1 MKLNRLGKILLII
14 LALMLLINVVS
25 AGDNTLVGTENGKLM
40 MDSDSYA
47 LADNSDD
54 GNFKLSATDSHETL
68 KAGEVGNY
76 TELQGLIN
84 SNPGGII
91 TLDKNYAYSGP
102 DDIVNITVSSS
113 ITINGNGHN
122 ISGENQAMSLYI
134 NNTASNVILNNI
146 TFVNGN
152 TESMLYIDGNYCKI
166 NDCTFEE
173 NKGSYGG
180 AVYIRGYK
188 NIFDNC
194 KFINNYASAYGGAI
208 DIGGSYNSIYNST
221 FIGNSKPY
229 AGGAVCLD
237 GVKNLIHNCTFK
249 DNTAL
254 YYGGAIDIYGKYN
267 TIDNCTFDENTA
279 SYYAGAVYM
288 ESSNCLVNNSI
299 FNHNSA
305 SYYGGAVHMA
315 SSDCIIN
322 GSKFYDNT
330 ASYCGGAVFMAASNG
345 LVNNSDFSKN
355 TADYYGGAVAV
366 YNDNNVVDN
375 SDFSENVV
383 NYGSGAAVYVSGN
396 NVKVSD
402 STFAKH
408 NGDSGGAVYWIGSN
422 GTVEGSKFNEN
433 TARNGGAICW
443 EAVGGKIDDCEFTE
457 NSAVTY
463 NGGAIYVTKPDLVIE
478 KSKFTQNTANK
489 DAGAVYINT
498 NNVTVKD
505 SEFYKNHAND
515 KAGAVEIYGSNN
527 TIDNSVF
534 ESNDAANDAGAV
546 IIGYYFPDPEGSL
559 NNTIRSSKFTKNKAN
574 GFGGAIR
581 VDAQGNTIDNS
592 EFYYNSATVGGGVSF
607 NSKNNTID
615 NSKFEYNSAA
625 NEGGAVNLNTENL
638 IINNTDLNYNNATH
652 GGAVYVASFAKNAI
666 VNNSNF
672 VMNDAFANGGAIC
685 WDGADGTVDNS
696 LFYNNIVDAGQDK
709 AYGGAIKFTRANAK
723 ISNSNFTWNMIYNR
737 YGSAEG
743 GALSIDG
750 KDSTVENC
758 KFEYNYAESYAGA
771 IHWKG
776 TDGTIFNSEFI
787 NNTAVTQGGA
797 INANGANL
805 VINKSA
811 FTNNSAF
818 YLGGAVGLSV
828 PATIDNS
835 NFTLNHANKGGAV
848 FWDSQTGLVNNSYF
862 YKNHAYYAGGAFASD
877 YMYDNGEKIIQNS
890 LFEENNATNFGGAIA
905 SLHTQ
910 IVGSTFKNNDA
921 HTGEALYSYLTSI
934 SDDSTFINND
944 VVLKPTELIKIT
956 PGDSIGNSTRK
967 TNTTYLAMCVERY
980 TSFPNVGI
988 KDDSLERLVN
998 VISGEPIADYLKI
1011 LVYTYFN
1018 SKEDVFPHED
1028 DEIYFYP
1035 EAYRD
1040 YENRWNYLVKIPRPD
1055 YFSRAVH
1062 EFSDHDFWNSDHPV
1076 VLKVLELYKTVYAN
1090 GTKMPEKFIKEVNG
1104 TVIEYDFSSMISP
1117 TSQSLFLF
1125 DIINYKLDVDKIAL
1139 NTTDVVYV
1147 NDTVAF
1153 NITVNNTADKPI
1165 INVTIDEIFN
1175 STELEYIGHSNNKT
1189 WVKNGNTFTYTHVPD
1204 IGDIVVYSINLKN
1217 TGNCLVKDVKFNMN
1231 YNSTQLEYV
1240 KSVGGLTVRN
1250 GVNVIVY
1257 EFIPVEDDLTLEVWF
1272 KVLRNDTLSD
1282 VDFDV
1287 VDLVAIDG
1295 SPLLPLGEVKNPEVS
1310 IQYDKV
1316 GRFPAIPVGE
1326 NTAFTIWFRALTNGT
1341 LVNNITFKANGF
1353 KDIVTSN
1360 YTDVYKPIT
1369 INVTKVWDDN
1379 NNQDGIRPENI
1390 TFVLMD
1396 DKGVVAE
1403 IVLNESNNWKGNFS
1417 NLPVVY
1423 VNKGALINYTVVE
1436 KLVPADY
1443 KAVTV
1448 KVDGYNYVINNTHV
1462 PSVT

>member
-1 MKLNRLGKILLII
+1 MKLNKLGNILLII

-47 LADNSDD
+47 LADDSDNGD
-54 GNFKLSATDSHETL
+54 VKLSAADSQQSL
-68 KAGEVGNY
+68 KAGETGNY
-76 TELQGLIN
+76 TELQDLID
-84 SNPGGII
+84 SNPRGII
-91 TLDKNYAYSGP
+91 TLDKDYAYSGS
-102 DDIVNITVSSS
+102 DDIAKIIVSSY
-113 ITINGNGHN
+113 ITINGNGHK
-122 ISGENQAMSLYI
+122 ISGENKTMSLYI
-134 NNTASNVILNNI
+134 PNDVYKVTLNNI
-146 TFVNGN
+146 TFVNGKSD
-152 TESMLYIDGNYCKI
+152 SMLKIDGYYCHL
-166 NDCTFEE
+166 NDCTFEG
-173 NKGSYGG
+173 NKATYGG
-180 AVYIRGYK
+180 AVYIGGSR
-188 NIFDNC
+188 NTFDNC
-194 KFINNYASAYGGAI
+194 QFTNNYANAYGGAI
-208 DIGGSYNSIYNST
+208 DIVGSYNSIYNST

-229 AGGAVCLD
+229 SGGAVCLD
-237 GVKNLIHNCTFK
+237 GIKNLIYNCTFK
-249 DNTAL
+249 DNEAL
-254 YYGGAIDIYGKYN
+254 YFAGAIDIYGKSN
-267 TIDNCTFDENTA
+267 TIDNCTFEDNT
-279 SYYAGAVYM
+279 
-288 ESSNCLVNNSI
+288 
-299 FNHNSA
+299 A
-305 SYYGGAVHMA
+305 SYYGGAVYME
-315 SSDCIIN
+315 STDCI
-322 GSKFYDNT
+322 
-330 ASYCGGAVFMAASNG
+330 
-345 LVNNSDFSKN
+345 VNNSVFNHN
-355 TADYYGGAVAV
+355 TVDYYGGAVTV
-366 YNDNNVVDN
+366 YDDNNVIDN
-375 SDFSENVV
+375 SDFSENIV
-383 NYGSGAAVYVSGN
+383 NYGSGAAVYVTGN

-402 STFAKH
+402 STFEKH
-408 NGDSGGAVYWIGSN
+408 NGDAGGALYWIGSN
-422 GTVEGSKFNEN
+422 GTVKGSKFNKN
-433 TARNGGAICW
+433 TAKSYGGAIKW
-443 EAVGGKIDDCEFTE
+443 ESVGGTIEDCEFTE
-457 NSAVTY
+457 NSVVRY
-463 NGGAIYVTKPDLVIE
+463 HGGAIYVTQPNVVIK
-478 KSKFTQNTANK
+478 KSKFSQNTAGK

-515 KAGAVEIYGSNN
+515 KAGAVEIYGRNN

-534 ESNDAANDAGAV
+534 ESNDAGTDAGAV

-559 NNTIRSSKFTKNKAN
+559 NNTIHASKFIKNKAN
-574 GFGGAIR
+574 GYGGAIR
-581 VDAQGNTIDNS
+581 VDAQGNTIDKS
-592 EFYYNSATVGGGVSF
+592 EFYYNSANIGGGVSF

-625 NEGGAVNLNTENL
+625 SEGGAVNLNTENL
-638 IINNTDLNYNNATH
+638 VINNTDLNFNNATN
-652 GGAVYVASFAKNAI
+652 GGAVYVGYYAKNAI
-666 VNNSNF
+666 VNNSEF

-685 WDGADGTVDNS
+685 WDSAYGTVDYS
-696 LFYNNIVDAGQDK
+696 LFYNNIVDAGQNK
-709 AYGGAIKFTRANAK
+709 AYGGAIQFTYGNVK

-743 GALSIDG
+743 GALSIWG

-771 IHWKG
+771 IDWKG

-787 NNTAVTQGGA
+787 NNTASTQGGA
-797 INANGANL
+797 INGNGANL

-828 PATIDNS
+828 HATIDSS

-848 FWDSQTGLVNNSYF
+848 FWDAPTGLVKNSYF
-862 YKNHAYYAGGAFASD
+862 YKNDAYYAGGAIASD

-890 LFEENNATNFGGAIA
+890 LFEENTATNYGGAIA

-934 SDDSTFINND
+934 SQDSTFINND
-944 VVLKPTELIKIT
+944 VVIKPTELIKIT

-1018 SKEDVFPHED
+1018 SKEDVYPHED
-1028 DEIYFYP
+1028 DNIYFYP

-1040 YENRWNYLVKIPRPD
+1040 FSGRWDYTVKIPRPD
-1055 YFSRAVH
+1055 YYSRAVH

-1104 TVIEYDFSSMISP
+1104 TIIEYDFSSMNSP
-1117 TSQSLFLF
+1117 TSQSLFMF

-1139 NTTDVVYV
+1139 NTTDAVHV

-1175 STELEYIGHSNNKT
+1175 SNELEYIGHSNNKT
-1189 WVKNGNTFTYTHVPD
+1189 WTKNGNTFTYTHVPD
-1204 IGDIVVYSINLKN
+1204 IGDIVVYRINLSN
-1217 TGNCLVKDVKFNMN
+1217 TGNCLVKNVKFNID
-1231 YNSTQLEYV
+1231 YNATQLEYV
-1240 KSVGGLTVRN
+1240 KSVGGTTVN
-1250 GVNVIVY
+1250 YGANVIVY
-1257 EFIPVEDDLTLEVWF
+1257 EFIPVEDSLTLEVWF
-1272 KVLRNDTLSD
+1272 KVLRNETLSD

-1287 VDLVAIDG
+1287 VDFVAIDG
-1295 SPLLPLGEVKNPEVS
+1295 SPLLPLGEVKNPKVS

-1316 GRFPAIPVGE
+1316 GRFPSIPVGE
-1326 NTAFTIWFRALTNGT
+1326 NTAFTIWFKALTNGT
-1341 LVNNITFKANGF
+1341 LVNNITFKAQGF
-1353 KDIVTSN
+1353 KDIVTGN
-1360 YTDVYKPIT
+1360 YTNVYKRIA
-1369 INVTKVWDDN
+1369 INVTKVWNDN
-1379 NNQDGIRPENI
+1379 NNQDGIRPENV
-1390 TFVLMD
+1390 TVVLMD
-1396 DKGVVAE
+1396 DKGAVGE
-1403 IVLNESNNWKGNFS
+1403 IVLNEGNNWKGNFS

-1423 VNKGALINYTVVE
+1423 VNNGALINYTVAE
-1436 KLVPADY
+1436 KSVPAVY
-1443 KAVTV
+1443 
-1448 KVDGYNYVINNTHV
+1448 
-1462 PSVT
+1462 